1 MDDIFKII
9 EGFDFEADPGEA
21 VLDLFLRVIV
31 CQASIA
37 SLKEM
42 TIKHLSDVTIKPVAD
57 LESEYETVFEGLKH
71 DLIAKFVAQYGKL
84 SH

>member
-1 MDDIFKII
+1 MEDIFRLL

-37 SLKEM
+37 SLKEISLKYM
-42 TIKHLSDVTIKPVAD
+42 SEVALKPVEELD
-57 LESEYETVFEGLKH
+57 QEYQSVFDELKH
-71 DLIAKFVAQYGKL
+71 ELIAKFVSQYGKL
-84 SH
+84 SN

>member
-1 MDDIFKII
+1 MDDIFKLI

-37 SLKEM
+37 SLKELNL
-42 TIKHLSDVTIKPVAD
+42 KYLSEMTIKPVEEID
-57 LESEYETVFEGLKH
+57 LEYQSVFDELKH
-71 DLIAKFVAQYGKL
+71 DLIAKFVSQYGKL
-84 SH
+84 I